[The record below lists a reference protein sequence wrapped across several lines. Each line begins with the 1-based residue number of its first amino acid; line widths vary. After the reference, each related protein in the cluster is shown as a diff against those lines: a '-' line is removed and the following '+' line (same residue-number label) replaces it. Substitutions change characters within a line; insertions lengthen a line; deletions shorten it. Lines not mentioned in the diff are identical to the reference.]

1 MDYFL
6 LGYKI
11 RGEENFFLML
21 IWLNLLIPVIA
32 IIILMVFFE
41 KKIAWWEYLLVFGVA
56 VLAIFI
62 CKYTSTVLQTNTKEW
77 WNSYVTQA
85 QYYEPW
91 DEWIVQTCYR
101 TVSCGK
107 NCTTMVP
114 YDCSHREY
122 HPAEW
127 ILVDNLGK
135 DYSISQDFYQFLL
148 KTWGNQKFT
157 DLHRSF
163 YTINGNEYSTNYDND
178 FDHLAPV
185 CTQHTYTNKVRS
197 SRSIFNFQAVK
208 KDEIDQYGLF
218 SYPHCD
224 MFHYNPILGWNNSQ
238 NSDMLQKW
246 NGLLGVRK
254 RVHMLILVFQ
264 NQPREAGLMQEAY
277 WKGGNKNEFILCIG
291 VNRTNHITW
300 TKVISWT
307 DVQVLKT
314 SLARKI
320 KEMDTLVMSAVI
332 DTMAKN
338 VDAKFVKKDFRD
350 FDYIS
355 VEPSNKAILITAII
369 TFIIVLGLSLFSILN
384 EYDEN

>member
-1 MDYFL
+1 
-6 LGYKI
+6 
-11 RGEENFFLML
+11 
-21 IWLNLLIPVIA
+21 
-32 IIILMVFFE
+32 
-41 KKIAWWEYLLVFGVA
+41 
-56 VLAIFI
+56 
-62 CKYTSTVLQTNTKEW
+62 
-77 WNSYVTQA
+77 
-85 QYYEPW
+85 
-91 DEWIVQTCYR
+91 
-101 TVSCGK
+101 
-107 NCTTMVP
+107 
-114 YDCSHREY
+114 
-122 HPAEW
+122 
-127 ILVDNLGK
+127 
-135 DYSISQDFYQFLL
+135 
-148 KTWGNQKFT
+148 
-157 DLHRSF
+157 
-163 YTINGNEYSTNYDND
+163 
-178 FDHLAPV
+178 
-185 CTQHTYTNKVRS
+185 
-197 SRSIFNFQAVK
+197 
-208 KDEIDQYGLF
+208 
-218 SYPHCD
+218 
-224 MFHYNPILGWNNSQ
+224 
-238 NSDMLQKW
+238 
-246 NGLLGVRK
+246 
-254 RVHMLILVFQ
+254 MLILVFQ